1 MAATQ
6 QDAASGLEPAI
17 RLRPG
22 SNGLGRT
29 PPGVPSRAQAGDYT
43 DGHRQVADIQRAR
56 ILAAMFGVVAEHGV
70 ANVTVAHI
78 VTRSGV
84 SRRTFYELFADREDC
99 FLAAFDEA
107 IARIASVVA
116 PAFEGERSWRVGV
129 RAAVTALLEWLDGD
143 LATGRIVIVESLGAG
158 PKALARRESVLAQI
172 VAFVDRG
179 RMVEK
184 RGEGPP
190 PLTAEGVVG
199 GVLSVLHSRLVA
211 ASHAGAAAG
220 VRSGAHVELG
230 LVGSSQSGDAGL
242 GLLELAGP
250 LTSMIVLPYLGQ
262 AAARQELQRPVPER
276 HTPQRVA
283 STDPLRDVD
292 MRLTYRTVRVLMAVA
307 EHPGASNR
315 QVGVAS
321 GMNDQGQISK
331 LLSRL
336 HRLGLIANAGL
347 GPAKGAP
354 NAWTL
359 TPKGENIHATIGAQ
373 TS

>member
-1 MAATQ
+1 MVATEQ
-6 QDAASGLEPAI
+6 GAVDGVGPAV

-22 SNGLGRT
+22 DNGLGR
-29 PPGVPSRAQAGDYT
+29 D
-43 DGHRQVADIQRAR
+43 QVADIQRAR
-56 ILAAMFGVVAEHGV
+56 ILAAMFDVVAEHGV

-99 FLAAFDEA
+99 FLAAFDDA

-116 PAFEGERSWRVGV
+116 PAFEGEKSWRAGV
-129 RAAVTALLEWLDGD
+129 RAAVIGLLEWSEGD
-143 LATGRIVIVESLGAG
+143 PATGRLVIVESLGAG

-179 RMVEK
+179 R
-184 RGEGPP
+184 GEGRRRDGPP
-190 PLTAEGVVG
+190 PLTAEGVIG

-211 ASHAGAAAG
+211 GSPANGG
-220 VRSGAHVELG
+220 SGASSELG
-230 LVGSSQSGDAGL
+230 LVGSSRSGDAGL

-262 AAARQELQRPVPER
+262 AVARQELQRPVPQR
-276 HTPQRVA
+276 HTPRQTA
-283 STDPLRDVD
+283 SADPLRDVD

-315 QVGVAS
+315 EVGVAS

-336 HRLGLIANAGL
+336 HRLGLIANDGV

-359 TPKGENIHATIGAQ
+359 TPRGQGIHATIGGR

>member
-1 MAATQ
+1 MVATG
-6 QDAASGLEPAI
+6 QDVVDGLEPAVK
-17 RLRPG
+17 LRPG
-22 SNGLGRT
+22 ANGLGR
-29 PPGVPSRAQAGDYT
+29 D
-43 DGHRQVADIQRAR
+43 QVAEIQRVR
-56 ILAAMFGVVAEHGV
+56 ILAAMFGVVAEYGV

-78 VTRSGV
+78 VAGSGV
-84 SRRTFYELFADREDC
+84 SRRTFYELFPDRETC

-107 IARIASVVA
+107 IGWIASVVA
-116 PAFEGERSWRVGV
+116 PAFERESSWRAGI
-129 RAAVTALLEWLDGD
+129 RTAVTALLEWLDGD
-143 LATGRIVIVESLGAG
+143 LATGRLVIVESLAAG
-158 PKALARRESVLAQI
+158 PKALERRENVLAQI
-172 VAFVDRG
+172 VPFVDRG
-179 RMVEK
+179 RSTAK

-199 GVLSVLHSRLVA
+199 GVLSVLHSRLVSA
-211 ASHAGAAAG
+211 APAAPGASA
-220 VRSGAHVELG
+220 S
-230 LVGSSQSGDAGL
+230 L

-262 AAARQELQRPVPER
+262 AAARQELQRPVPPR
-276 HTPQRVA
+276 HTPRQAA
-283 STDPLRDVD
+283 SADPLRDVG

-315 QVGVAS
+315 QVGIAS

-336 HRLGLIANAGL
+336 HRLGLIQNKNGEP
-347 GPAKGAP
+347 PAKGAP

-359 TPKGENIHATIGAQ
+359 TPKGKNIHTTIGGR

>member
-1 MAATQ
+1 MVATG
-6 QDAASGLEPAI
+6 QDAVDRVEPTV

-22 SNGLGRT
+22 DNGLGR
-29 PPGVPSRAQAGDYT
+29 D
-43 DGHRQVADIQRAR
+43 QVADIQRAR
-56 ILAAMFGVVAEHGV
+56 ILAAMFDVVAEHGV

-99 FLAAFDEA
+99 FLAAFDDA

-116 PAFEGERSWRVGV
+116 PAFEGEKSWRAGV
-129 RAAVTALLEWLDGD
+129 RAAVIGLLEWLEGD
-143 LATGRIVIVESLGAG
+143 PATGRLVIVESLGAG
-158 PKALARRESVLAQI
+158 PKALECRRRVLAQI
-172 VAFVDRG
+172 VPFIERG
-179 RMVEK
+179 RGEGR

-190 PLTAEGVVG
+190 PLTAEGVLG
-199 GVLSVLHSRLVA
+199 GVFSVLHSRL
-211 ASHAGAAAG
+211 
-220 VRSGAHVELG
+220 SGPEH
-230 LVGSSQSGDAGL
+230 GS
-242 GLLELAGP
+242 LLALSGP
-250 LTSMIVLPYLGQ
+250 LTGMIVLPYLGQ
-262 AAARQELQRPVPER
+262 AAARNELERPVS
-276 HTPQRVA
+276 RVRA
-283 STDPLRDVD
+283 QPRATSTDPLRDVG

-315 QVGVAS
+315 EVGVAS

-336 HRLGLIANAGL
+336 HRLGLIANDGV

-359 TPKGENIHATIGAQ
+359 TPRGQGIHATIGGR

>member
-1 MAATQ
+1 MVATR
-6 QDAASGLEPAI
+6 QDAVDGVEPAV

-22 SNGLGRT
+22 DNGLGR
-29 PPGVPSRAQAGDYT
+29 D
-43 DGHRQVADIQRAR
+43 QVADIQRAR
-56 ILAAMFGVVAEHGV
+56 ILAAMFDVVAEHGV

-99 FLAAFDEA
+99 FLVAFDEA

-116 PAFEGERSWRVGV
+116 PAFEGEKSWRAGV
-129 RAAVTALLEWLDGD
+129 RAAVIALLEWLEGD
-143 LATGRIVIVESLGAG
+143 PATGRLVIVESLGAG
-158 PKALARRESVLAQI
+158 PKALACRESVLAQI
-172 VAFVDRG
+172 VPFIDRG
-179 RMVEK
+179 RMVGK

-190 PLTAEGVVG
+190 PLTAEGVLG
-199 GVLSVLHSRLVA
+199 GVLSILHSRLVT
-211 ASHAGAAAG
+211 ASSLGPAAGA
-220 VRSGAHVELG
+220 RSSAHVEPE
-230 LVGSSQSGDAGL
+230 LVGSAQPGDVGL
-242 GLLELAGP
+242 GLLGLVGP

-276 HTPQRVA
+276 HTPRQTA
-283 STDPLRDVD
+283 SADPLRDVG

-336 HRLGLIANAGL
+336 HRLGLIANDGI

-359 TPKGENIHATIGAQ
+359 TTKGHAIHATIGVRAGG
-373 TS
+373 

>member
-1 MAATQ
+1 MVSTG
-6 QDAASGLEPAI
+6 QDAVDELDSTV

-22 SNGLGRT
+22 NNGLGR
-29 PPGVPSRAQAGDYT
+29 D
-43 DGHRQVADIQRAR
+43 QVADIQRAR
-56 ILAAMFGVVAEHGV
+56 ILAAMFVVVGEYGVS
-70 ANVTVAHI
+70 NVTVAHI
-78 VTRSGV
+78 VARSGV

-107 IARIASVVA
+107 IGGIASVVVS
-116 PAFEGERSWRVGV
+116 AFERETSWRAGI
-129 RAAVTALLEWLDGD
+129 RAAVIAVLEWVEGD
-143 LATGRIVIVESLGAG
+143 PATGRLVIVESLGAG
-158 PKALARRESVLAQI
+158 PKALARRQNVLTQI
-172 VAFVDRG
+172 TQFVDRG
-179 RMVEK
+179 STMGK

-211 ASHAGAAAG
+211 GPTAGPSAAAPAATQAGALF
-220 VRSGAHVELG
+220 ELG
-230 LVGSSQSGDAGL
+230 FAGSHEADDAGL

-262 AAARQELQRPVPER
+262 AAARQELQRPIPQR
-276 HTPQRVA
+276 HTPQRA
-283 STDPLRDVD
+283 PSADPLRDVD

-336 HRLGLIANAGL
+336 HRLGLIANDTA

-359 TPKGENIHATIGAQ
+359 TPKGERIEGAIGVR
-373 TS
+373 SGN

>member
-1 MAATQ
+1 MVSTG
-6 QDAASGLEPAI
+6 QDLVDGVGSAV

-22 SNGLGRT
+22 DNGLGR
-29 PPGVPSRAQAGDYT
+29 D
-43 DGHRQVADIQRAR
+43 QVADIQRAR
-56 ILAAMFGVVAEHGV
+56 ILAAMFDVVAEHGV

-116 PAFEGERSWRVGV
+116 PAFDGERSWRAGV
-129 RAAVTALLEWLDGD
+129 RAAVIALLEWLEGD
-143 LATGRIVIVESLGAG
+143 PATGRLVIVESLGAG
-158 PKALARRESVLAQI
+158 PKALARRENVLAQI

-179 RMVEK
+179 RMVGK
-184 RGEGPP
+184 RGEGSP
-190 PLTAEGVVG
+190 PLMAEGVVG
-199 GVLSVLHSRLVA
+199 GVLSVLHSRLVVV
-211 ASHAGAAAG
+211 SHAGAAAG
-220 VRSGAHVELG
+220 VRSGVPFELG
-230 LVGSSQSGDAGL
+230 LAGSSQSGDVL
-242 GLLELAGP
+242 GLAGP

-262 AAARQELQRPVPER
+262 AAARQELQRPVPPR
-276 HTPQRVA
+276 HIPRRTA
-283 STDPLRDVD
+283 SADPLRDVG

-336 HRLGLIANAGL
+336 HRLGLIANDGI

-354 NAWTL
+354 NEWTL
-359 TPKGENIHATIGAQ
+359 TTKGQAIHATIGGR
-373 TS
+373 TN